1 MAEIKYG
8 QLNDW
13 NDGEVSLQ
21 SDFMNL
27 QEGSN
32 VLKVLTNPYQ
42 FIVHWVKDQSN
53 ASRKIRCAVIDCPLC
68 KKGIKPQYRWYI
80 GVLDR

>member
-1 MAEIKYG
+1 MGHNKEEKQMAEIKYG

-53 ASRKIRCAVIDCPLC
+53 CSSTM
-68 KKGIKPQYRWYI
+68 
-80 GVLDR
+80 